1 MLCKTMKGIERPSLS
16 QLNETIVANICP
28 MFLPKDCAGRDATQ
42 RRCALIDD
50 VTHLCAHPGYKF
62 LDIKVTPQTSNKS
75 VDFTYDTWSTLL
87 KTIQQ
92 MQLSGAASERNIKAH
107 LKHALQHET
116 QTNGSTRVGSRLSSL
131 STSSPGASFAS
142 SNVSSYIN
150 AKQSMG
156 ARDPL
161 DSSTRTHFTS
171 PLGKQTHSYRQ
182 SSQSVQRSSGIGEYE
197 AAGSLS
203 PDSVVRSLASV
214 VTLYGADAPNQ
225 LHKLQHSYDQAYCPW
240 RCSSLDTTTA
250 DAGYASSTPHNKSGH
265 SSSTHSLSHSGDTGK
280 KHPSRTNSALQA
292 LQQQQQTAEL
302 QLHELYYASH
312 SPLLAACGND
322 HSPVK
327 ICASKVTLNGYQR
340 STSVLANSQA
350 VLPLLQRAARGGA
363 ELYEA
368 GAYLHQYST
377 YGIEEEDFLSAFRSV
392 GNSIQNYLQL

>member
-16 QLNETIVANICP
+16 QLNDTIVANICP
-28 MFLPKDCAGRDATQ
+28 MFLPKYCADRDTTQ
-42 RRCALIDD
+42 RRSALIDD
-50 VTHLCAHPGYKF
+50 VTHLCAHPGFKF

-107 LKHALQHET
+107 LKHALQSEA
-116 QTNGSTRVGSRLSSL
+116 QANGSNRGGSRLAGLSVASS
-131 STSSPGASFAS
+131 TASFAS
-142 SNVSSYIN
+142 NNVSN
-150 AKQSMG
+150 CMNQKQSMG
-156 ARDPL
+156 INDL
-161 DSSTRTHFTS
+161 SNNLNSMNFTS
-171 PLGKQTHSYRQ
+171 PLGKLTHSYQQ
-182 SSQSVQRSSGIGEYE
+182 STQSISSVRRSNSAMESSSGSI
-197 AAGSLS
+197 S

-214 VTLYGADAPNQ
+214 VTLYGDDAPNQ
-225 LHKLQHSYDQAYCPW
+225 LHKLQSSNDQAYCPW
-240 RCSSLDTTTA
+240 RCSNNVSDAEVLNTGYTT
-250 DAGYASSTPHNKSGH
+250 STPPSKGQRSP
-265 SSSTHSLSHSGDTGK
+265 HSGESGK
-280 KHPSRTNSALQA
+280 KQPSRAHSALQA
-292 LQQQQQTAEL
+292 LQQQQQASEL
-302 QLHELYYASH
+302 QLHELYYTSH

-322 HSPVK
+322 YSPVK
-327 ICASKVTLNGYQR
+327 ICASKVTLNGYHR

>member
-1 MLCKTMKGIERPSLS
+1 MLCKTMKGIERPSLR
-16 QLNETIVANICP
+16 QLNDTIVANICP
-28 MFLPKDCAGRDATQ
+28 MFLPKYCADRDAAL
-42 RRCALIDD
+42 RRSALIDD

-107 LKHALQHET
+107 LKHALQSEA
-116 QTNGSTRVGSRLSSL
+116 QTNNSHRGGSRLASLNVASS
-131 STSSPGASFAS
+131 TASFAS
-142 SNVSSYIN
+142 SNVSSYMN
-150 AKQSMG
+150 QKESMLG
-156 ARDPL
+156 MNDLSNNFA
-161 DSSTRTHFTS
+161 SVNFSS
-171 PLGKQTHSYRQ
+171 PLGKQTHSYQ
-182 SSQSVQRSSGIGEYE
+182 QNTQTSSVRRSHSVMESTTSTNV
-197 AAGSLS
+197 S
-203 PDSVVRSLASV
+203 PDTVVRSLASV
-214 VTLYGADAPNQ
+214 VTLYGDDAPNQ
-225 LHKLQHSYDQAYCPW
+225 LHKLQSSYDQAYCPW
-240 RCSSLDTTTA
+240 KGSTSDA
-250 DAGYASSTPHNKSGH
+250 DVLNTGYTSSTPPSKGQRSPHAGES
-265 SSSTHSLSHSGDTGK
+265 GK
-280 KHPSRTNSALQA
+280 KPPSRTQSALQA
-292 LQQQQQTAEL
+292 LQQQQASEL

-327 ICASKVTLNGYQR
+327 ICASNVTLNGYQR